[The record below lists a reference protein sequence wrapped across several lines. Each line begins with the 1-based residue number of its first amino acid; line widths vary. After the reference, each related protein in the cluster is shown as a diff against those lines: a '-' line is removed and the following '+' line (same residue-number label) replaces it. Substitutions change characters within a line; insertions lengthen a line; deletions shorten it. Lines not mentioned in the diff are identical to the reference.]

1 MIKIMK
7 SETADSRTCDSSKVT
22 KAQLLKSSKQHRE
35 DIVKGFNFFEGMM
48 LEQSY
53 QHDHDKL
60 SGIDDFYNDFLTNF
74 KQTTWWD
81 NHRKVNRHH
90 LMQSDGVPDDVNLI
104 DVLDM
109 IIDCV
114 MAGMGRSGEVY
125 PLEISPD
132 VLMNAFQNTVGLLK
146 SKIIVMEE

>member
-1 MIKIMK
+1 MIKIQK
-7 SETADSRTCDSSKVT
+7 SPTADTRTCDYTKVT
-22 KAQLLKSSKQHRE
+22 EEQLLKSSVQHRE
-35 DIVKGFNFFEGMM
+35 DVAKGFEFFIDKMR
-48 LEQSY
+48 EQSY

-60 SGIDDFYNDFLTNF
+60 SDITGFHRDFLTGF
-74 KQTTWWD
+74 KQTEWWD

-90 LMQSDGVPDDVNLI
+90 LSQEDGVPENVNLI

-114 MAGMGRSGEVY
+114 VAGMGRAGKIY

-132 VLMNAFQNTVGLLK
+132 VLMKAFKNTADLL
-146 SKIIVMEE
+146 SSEIVVE